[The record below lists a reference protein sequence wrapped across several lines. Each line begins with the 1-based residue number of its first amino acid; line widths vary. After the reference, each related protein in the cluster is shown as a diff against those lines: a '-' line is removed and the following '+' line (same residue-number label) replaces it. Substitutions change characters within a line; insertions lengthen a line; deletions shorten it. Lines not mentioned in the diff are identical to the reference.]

1 MRASR
6 FVRSMPPV
14 LPFRGPLEPDEPS
27 EPREPMPLKVR
38 LDDFLSRVSKGT
50 SGLSSSN
57 RNIRR

>member
-14 LPFRGPLEPDEPS
+14 LPYTGPQEPDEPS

-38 LDDFLSRVSKGT
+38 LQYFLDQVKG
-50 SGLSSSN
+50 L
-57 RNIRR
+57 